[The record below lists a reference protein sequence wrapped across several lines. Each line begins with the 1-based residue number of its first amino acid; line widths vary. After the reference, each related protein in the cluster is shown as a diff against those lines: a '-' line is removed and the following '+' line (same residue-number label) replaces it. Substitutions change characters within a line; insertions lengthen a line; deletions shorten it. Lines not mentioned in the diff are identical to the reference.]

1 METTDLK
8 IVENKENLKVGTV
21 LGIVFISF
29 IVIFF
34 ILFLG
39 ITLYISSSDK
49 IITGIYIKGAEVA
62 GLTKKQAIEKVTN
75 EFNNVLPNN
84 LTVVHG
90 EYETQLNL
98 DDLGA
103 NLNIEEAVN
112 RAYNIGRDSNI
123 FKNMGTIIKNLVAV
137 SDLELNV
144 TVNTEQCTSI
154 LNDISTKL
162 PDTVVQSSYYVEGNK
177 LIITRGKSG
186 NVVDVTPS
194 IENIK
199 NKIQDLTYASSKIEL
214 VTVAKDPDAIDI
226 DKIHNEIYKEPVNAY
241 YTTNPYVVYPH
252 ENGVDFNISVDEA
265 KAMLNE
271 VKDEYEIPLKYTAP
285 SVTTNMIGT
294 EAFPDLLAKFSTNY
308 NARDTDRTTNLR
320 LAAEKINGTV
330 LMPGETFSYNTVVG
344 ERTIAAGYK
353 EAAMYQNGEVVDG
366 LGGGICQI
374 STTLY
379 NAVLYSNLEIVERR
393 NHQFVPSY
401 AKAGRDATVVYGMTD
416 FKFKNTRKYPVRIVA
431 TAKDGI
437 ATVSIYGIKE
447 DAEYEFKF
455 TTKTVATIP
464 YTTEYVDDSTL
475 PTGTEKVI
483 QKGTNGLKTE
493 TYITKTLNGKTVS
506 TTLLSKDTYS
516 AMTRIVKRG
525 TGASS
530 TPQTEDKEITKENEE
545 NTQSTN
551 TTNTEVVNTE
561 VEN

>member
-49 IITGIYIKGAEVA
+49 IITGIYIKGVEVA
-62 GLTKKQAIEKVTN
+62 GLTKEQAIEKVTN

-98 DDLGA
+98 EDLGA

-123 FKNMGTIIKNLVAV
+123 FKNMGTIIKNLVSV
-137 SDLELNV
+137 NDLNLNV

-214 VTVAKDPDAIDI
+214 VTVAKDPEAIDI

-401 AKAGRDATVVYGMTD
+401 AKAGRDATVVYGSID
-416 FKFKNTRKYPVRIVA
+416 FKFKNTRNYPVKILC
-431 TAKDGI
+431 
-437 ATVSIYGIKE
+437 TVSGGVAKCEIYGLKENPDYDVEITSRVTETTATSIKSE
-447 DAEYEFKF
+447 TY
-455 TTKTVATIP
+455 KTVRQN
-464 YTTEYVDDSTL
+464 
-475 PTGTEKVI
+475 GQVI
-483 QKGTNGLKTE
+483 SSERIN
-493 TYITKTLNGKTVS
+493 
-506 TTLLSKDTYS
+506 KDTY
-516 AMTRIVKRG
+516 KRH
-525 TGASS
+525 
-530 TPQTEDKEITKENEE
+530 
-545 NTQSTN
+545 
-551 TTNTEVVNTE
+551 
-561 VEN
+561 

>member
-49 IITGIYIKGAEVA
+49 IITGIYIKGVEVA
-62 GLTKKQAIEKVTN
+62 GLTKEQAIEKVTN

-98 DDLGA
+98 EDLGT

-123 FKNMGTIIKNLVAV
+123 FKNMWTIIKNLV
-137 SDLELNV
+137 SINNLDLNV

-214 VTVAKDPDAIDI
+214 VTVAKEPDAIDI

-265 KAMLNE
+265 NAMLNE

-401 AKAGRDATVVYGMTD
+401 ASAGRDATVVYGSID
-416 FKFKNTRKYPVRIVA
+416 FRFKNTRNYPVKILC
-431 TAKDGI
+431 
-437 ATVSIYGIKE
+437 TVSGGVAKCEIYGLKENPDYDVEITSRVTQTTATSIKSE
-447 DAEYEFKF
+447 TY
-455 TTKTVATIP
+455 KTVRQN
-464 YTTEYVDDSTL
+464 
-475 PTGTEKVI
+475 GQVI
-483 QKGTNGLKTE
+483 SSERIN
-493 TYITKTLNGKTVS
+493 
-506 TTLLSKDTYS
+506 KDTY
-516 AMTRIVKRG
+516 KRH
-525 TGASS
+525 
-530 TPQTEDKEITKENEE
+530 
-545 NTQSTN
+545 
-551 TTNTEVVNTE
+551 
-561 VEN
+561 

>member
-8 IVENKENLKVGTV
+8 VVENKENLKVGTV

-29 IVIFF
+29 IAIFF

-49 IITGIYIKGAEVA
+49 IITGIYIKGVEVA
-62 GLTKKQAIEKVTN
+62 GLTKEQAIEKVTN

-84 LTVVHG
+84 LTVIHG

-98 DDLGA
+98 EDLGA

-123 FKNMGTIIKNLVAV
+123 LKNMGTIIKNLVTV
-137 SDLELNV
+137 QDLGLNV
-144 TVNTEQCTSI
+144 TLNTEQCTQL

-162 PDTVVQSSYYVEGNK
+162 PDTVVQSSYYVEGRK
-177 LIITRGKSG
+177 LIITRGKTG
-186 NVVDVTPS
+186 NVVDVMPS
-194 IENIK
+194 MEKIK
-199 NKIQDLTYASSKIEL
+199 NKIEDLSYASSKIEL
-214 VTVAKDPDAIDI
+214 VTVSKDPEAIDI
-226 DKIHNEIYKEPVNAY
+226 DKIHSELYKEPVNAY

-401 AKAGRDATVVYGMTD
+401 SKAGRDATVVYGSID
-416 FKFKNTRKYPVRIVA
+416 FKFKNTRNYPVKILC
-431 TAKDGI
+431 
-437 ATVSIYGIKE
+437 TVSGGVAKCEIYGLKENPDYDVEITSRVTETTSTSIKSE
-447 DAEYEFKF
+447 TY
-455 TTKTVATIP
+455 KTVRQN
-464 YTTEYVDDSTL
+464 
-475 PTGTEKVI
+475 GQVI
-483 QKGTNGLKTE
+483 SSERIN
-493 TYITKTLNGKTVS
+493 
-506 TTLLSKDTYS
+506 KDTY
-516 AMTRIVKRG
+516 KRH
-525 TGASS
+525 
-530 TPQTEDKEITKENEE
+530 
-545 NTQSTN
+545 
-551 TTNTEVVNTE
+551 
-561 VEN
+561 

>member
-8 IVENKENLKVGTV
+8 VVENKENLKVGTV

-29 IVIFF
+29 IAIFF

-49 IITGIYIKGAEVA
+49 IITGIYIKGVEVA
-62 GLTKKQAIEKVTN
+62 GLTKEQAIEKVTN

-98 DDLGA
+98 EDLGA

-123 FKNMGTIIKNLVAV
+123 FKNMGTIIKNLVSV
-137 SDLELNV
+137 NDLNLNV

-214 VTVAKDPDAIDI
+214 VTVAKDPEAIDI

-401 AKAGRDATVVYGMTD
+401 AKAGRDATVVYGSID
-416 FKFKNTRKYPVRIVA
+416 FKFKNTRNYPVKILC
-431 TAKDGI
+431 
-437 ATVSIYGIKE
+437 TVSGGVAKCEIYGLKENPDYDVEITSRVTETTATSIKSE
-447 DAEYEFKF
+447 TY
-455 TTKTVATIP
+455 KTVRQN
-464 YTTEYVDDSTL
+464 
-475 PTGTEKVI
+475 GQVI
-483 QKGTNGLKTE
+483 SSERIN
-493 TYITKTLNGKTVS
+493 
-506 TTLLSKDTYS
+506 KDTY
-516 AMTRIVKRG
+516 KRH
-525 TGASS
+525 
-530 TPQTEDKEITKENEE
+530 
-545 NTQSTN
+545 
-551 TTNTEVVNTE
+551 
-561 VEN
+561 

>member
-29 IVIFF
+29 IIIFF

-49 IITGIYIKGAEVA
+49 IITGIYIKGVEVA
-62 GLTKKQAIEKVTN
+62 GLTKEQAIEKVTN

-98 DDLGA
+98 EDLGA

-112 RAYNIGRDSNI
+112 RAYNMGRDSNI
-123 FKNMGTIIKNLVAV
+123 FKNMGTIIKNLVSV
-137 SDLELNV
+137 NDLDLNV

-265 KAMLNE
+265 KAMLND

-401 AKAGRDATVVYGMTD
+401 AAAGRDATVVYGSID
-416 FKFKNTRKYPVRIVA
+416 FRFKNTRNYPVKILC
-431 TAKDGI
+431 
-437 ATVSIYGIKE
+437 TVSGGVAKCEIYGLKENPDYDVEITSRVTETTATSIKSE
-447 DAEYEFKF
+447 TY
-455 TTKTVATIP
+455 KTVRQN
-464 YTTEYVDDSTL
+464 
-475 PTGTEKVI
+475 GQVI
-483 QKGTNGLKTE
+483 SSERIN
-493 TYITKTLNGKTVS
+493 
-506 TTLLSKDTYS
+506 KDTY
-516 AMTRIVKRG
+516 KRH
-525 TGASS
+525 
-530 TPQTEDKEITKENEE
+530 
-545 NTQSTN
+545 
-551 TTNTEVVNTE
+551 
-561 VEN
+561 

>member
-49 IITGIYIKGAEVA
+49 IITGIYIKGVEVA
-62 GLTKKQAIEKVTN
+62 GLTKEQAIEKVTN

-123 FKNMGTIIKNLVAV
+123 FKNMGTIIKNLVSV
-137 SDLELNV
+137 NDLDLNV

-186 NVVDVTPS
+186 NIVDVTPS

-401 AKAGRDATVVYGMTD
+401 AKAGRDATVVYGSID
-416 FKFKNTRKYPVRIVA
+416 FKFKNTRNYPVKILC
-431 TAKDGI
+431 
-437 ATVSIYGIKE
+437 TVSGGVAKCEIYGLKENPDYDVEITSRVTETTATSIKSE
-447 DAEYEFKF
+447 TY
-455 TTKTVATIP
+455 KTVRQN
-464 YTTEYVDDSTL
+464 
-475 PTGTEKVI
+475 GQVI
-483 QKGTNGLKTE
+483 SSERIN
-493 TYITKTLNGKTVS
+493 
-506 TTLLSKDTYS
+506 KDTY
-516 AMTRIVKRG
+516 KRH
-525 TGASS
+525 
-530 TPQTEDKEITKENEE
+530 
-545 NTQSTN
+545 
-551 TTNTEVVNTE
+551 
-561 VEN
+561 

>member
-49 IITGIYIKGAEVA
+49 IITGIYIKGVEVA
-62 GLTKKQAIEKVTN
+62 GLTKEQAIEKVTN

-98 DDLGA
+98 EDLGA

-123 FKNMGTIIKNLVAV
+123 FKNMGTIIKNLVSV
-137 SDLELNV
+137 NDLNLNV

-214 VTVAKDPDAIDI
+214 VTVAKDPEAIDI

-401 AKAGRDATVVYGMTD
+401 ASAGRDATVVYGSID
-416 FKFKNTRKYPVRIVA
+416 FKFKNTRNYPVKILC
-431 TAKDGI
+431 
-437 ATVSIYGIKE
+437 TVSGGVAKCEIYGLKENPDYDVEITSRVTETTATSIKSE
-447 DAEYEFKF
+447 TY
-455 TTKTVATIP
+455 KTVRQN
-464 YTTEYVDDSTL
+464 
-475 PTGTEKVI
+475 GQVI
-483 QKGTNGLKTE
+483 SSERIN
-493 TYITKTLNGKTVS
+493 
-506 TTLLSKDTYS
+506 KDTY
-516 AMTRIVKRG
+516 KRH
-525 TGASS
+525 
-530 TPQTEDKEITKENEE
+530 
-545 NTQSTN
+545 
-551 TTNTEVVNTE
+551 
-561 VEN
+561 

>member
-49 IITGIYIKGAEVA
+49 IITGIYIKGVEVA

-199 NKIQDLTYASSKIEL
+199 NKIQDLSYASSKIEL
-214 VTVAKDPDAIDI
+214 VTVSKDPDAIDI

-401 AKAGRDATVVYGMTD
+401 SKAGRDATVVYGSID
-416 FKFKNTRKYPVRIVA
+416 FKFKNTRNYPVKILC
-431 TAKDGI
+431 
-437 ATVSIYGIKE
+437 TVSGGVAKCEIYGLKENPDYDVEITSRVTETTATSIKSE
-447 DAEYEFKF
+447 TY
-455 TTKTVATIP
+455 KTVRQN
-464 YTTEYVDDSTL
+464 
-475 PTGTEKVI
+475 GQVI
-483 QKGTNGLKTE
+483 SSERIN
-493 TYITKTLNGKTVS
+493 
-506 TTLLSKDTYS
+506 KDTY
-516 AMTRIVKRG
+516 KRH
-525 TGASS
+525 
-530 TPQTEDKEITKENEE
+530 
-545 NTQSTN
+545 
-551 TTNTEVVNTE
+551 
-561 VEN
+561 

>member
-29 IVIFF
+29 IAIFF

-49 IITGIYIKGAEVA
+49 IITGIYIKGVEVA
-62 GLTKKQAIEKVTN
+62 GLTKDQAIEKVTN

-103 NLNIEEAVN
+103 NFNIEEAVN
-112 RAYNIGRDSNI
+112 RAYNMGRDSNI
-123 FKNMGTIIKNLVAV
+123 FKNMGTIIKNLVSAN
-137 SDLELNV
+137 DLELNV
-144 TVNTEQCTSI
+144 TVNTEQSTSV

-162 PDTVVQSSYYVEGNK
+162 PDTVVQSSYYVEGKK
-177 LIITRGKSG
+177 LIITRGKTG
-186 NVVDVTPS
+186 NVVDVAPS

-214 VTVAKDPDAIDI
+214 VTVSKDPDAIDI

-401 AKAGRDATVVYGMTD
+401 SKAGRDATVVYGSID
-416 FKFKNTRKYPVRIVA
+416 FKFKNTRNYPVKILC
-431 TAKDGI
+431 
-437 ATVSIYGIKE
+437 TVSGGVAKCEIYGLKENPDYDVEITSRVTETTATSIKSE
-447 DAEYEFKF
+447 TY
-455 TTKTVATIP
+455 KTVRQN
-464 YTTEYVDDSTL
+464 
-475 PTGTEKVI
+475 GQVI
-483 QKGTNGLKTE
+483 SSERIN
-493 TYITKTLNGKTVS
+493 
-506 TTLLSKDTYS
+506 KDTY
-516 AMTRIVKRG
+516 KRH
-525 TGASS
+525 
-530 TPQTEDKEITKENEE
+530 
-545 NTQSTN
+545 
-551 TTNTEVVNTE
+551 
-561 VEN
+561 

>member
-1 METTDLK
+1 METIDLK

-49 IITGIYIKGAEVA
+49 IITGIYIKGVEVA
-62 GLTKKQAIEKVTN
+62 GLTKEQAIEKVTN

-103 NLNIEEAVN
+103 NLNIEEAVD
-112 RAYNIGRDSNI
+112 RAYNIGRDGNI
-123 FKNMGTIIKNLVAV
+123 FKNMGTIIKNLVSV
-137 SDLELNV
+137 NDLDLNV

-401 AKAGRDATVVYGMTD
+401 AKAGRDATVVYGSID
-416 FKFKNTRKYPVRIVA
+416 FKFKNTRNYPVKILC
-431 TAKDGI
+431 
-437 ATVSIYGIKE
+437 TVSGGVAKCEIYGLKENPDYDVEITSRVTETTATSIKSE
-447 DAEYEFKF
+447 TY
-455 TTKTVATIP
+455 KTVRQN
-464 YTTEYVDDSTL
+464 
-475 PTGTEKVI
+475 GQVI
-483 QKGTNGLKTE
+483 SSERIN
-493 TYITKTLNGKTVS
+493 
-506 TTLLSKDTYS
+506 KDTY
-516 AMTRIVKRG
+516 KRH
-525 TGASS
+525 
-530 TPQTEDKEITKENEE
+530 
-545 NTQSTN
+545 
-551 TTNTEVVNTE
+551 
-561 VEN
+561 

>member
-49 IITGIYIKGAEVA
+49 IITGIYIKGVEVA
-62 GLTKKQAIEKVTN
+62 GLTKEQAIEKVTN

-98 DDLGA
+98 EDLGT

-123 FKNMGTIIKNLVAV
+123 FKNMGTIIKNLV
-137 SDLELNV
+137 SINNLDLNV

-214 VTVAKDPDAIDI
+214 VTVAKEPDAIDI

-265 KAMLNE
+265 KAMLND

-401 AKAGRDATVVYGMTD
+401 AKAGRDATVVYGSID
-416 FKFKNTRKYPVRIVA
+416 FKFKNTRNYPVKILC
-431 TAKDGI
+431 
-437 ATVSIYGIKE
+437 TVSGGVAKCEIYGLKENPDYDVEITSRVTETTATSIKSE
-447 DAEYEFKF
+447 TY
-455 TTKTVATIP
+455 KTVRQN
-464 YTTEYVDDSTL
+464 
-475 PTGTEKVI
+475 GQVI
-483 QKGTNGLKTE
+483 SSERIN
-493 TYITKTLNGKTVS
+493 
-506 TTLLSKDTYS
+506 KDTY
-516 AMTRIVKRG
+516 KRH
-525 TGASS
+525 
-530 TPQTEDKEITKENEE
+530 
-545 NTQSTN
+545 
-551 TTNTEVVNTE
+551 
-561 VEN
+561 

>member
-29 IVIFF
+29 IIIFF

-49 IITGIYIKGAEVA
+49 IITGIYIKGVEVA
-62 GLTKKQAIEKVTN
+62 GLTKEQAIEKVTN

-98 DDLGA
+98 EDLGA

-112 RAYNIGRDSNI
+112 RAYNMGRDSNI
-123 FKNMGTIIKNLVAV
+123 FKNMGTIIKNLVSV
-137 SDLELNV
+137 NDLDLNV

-401 AKAGRDATVVYGMTD
+401 SKAGRDATVVYGSID
-416 FKFKNTRKYPVRIVA
+416 FKFKNTRNYPVKILC
-431 TAKDGI
+431 
-437 ATVSIYGIKE
+437 TVSGGVAKCEIYGLKENPDYDVEITSRVTETTATSIKSE
-447 DAEYEFKF
+447 TY
-455 TTKTVATIP
+455 KTVRQN
-464 YTTEYVDDSTL
+464 
-475 PTGTEKVI
+475 GQVI
-483 QKGTNGLKTE
+483 SSERIN
-493 TYITKTLNGKTVS
+493 
-506 TTLLSKDTYS
+506 KDTY
-516 AMTRIVKRG
+516 KRH
-525 TGASS
+525 
-530 TPQTEDKEITKENEE
+530 
-545 NTQSTN
+545 
-551 TTNTEVVNTE
+551 
-561 VEN
+561 

>member
-29 IVIFF
+29 IIIFF

-49 IITGIYIKGAEVA
+49 IITGIYIKGVEVA
-62 GLTKKQAIEKVTN
+62 GLTKEQAIEKVTN

-98 DDLGA
+98 EDLGT

-123 FKNMGTIIKNLVAV
+123 FKNMGTIIKNLV
-137 SDLELNV
+137 SINNLDLNV

-265 KAMLNE
+265 KAMLND

-401 AKAGRDATVVYGMTD
+401 AKAGRDATVVYGSID
-416 FKFKNTRKYPVRIVA
+416 FKFKNTRNYPVKILC
-431 TAKDGI
+431 
-437 ATVSIYGIKE
+437 TVSGGVAKCEIYGLKENPDYDVEITSRVTETTATSIKSE
-447 DAEYEFKF
+447 TY
-455 TTKTVATIP
+455 KTVRQN
-464 YTTEYVDDSTL
+464 
-475 PTGTEKVI
+475 GQVI
-483 QKGTNGLKTE
+483 SSERIN
-493 TYITKTLNGKTVS
+493 
-506 TTLLSKDTYS
+506 KDTY
-516 AMTRIVKRG
+516 KRH
-525 TGASS
+525 
-530 TPQTEDKEITKENEE
+530 
-545 NTQSTN
+545 
-551 TTNTEVVNTE
+551 
-561 VEN
+561 

>member
-8 IVENKENLKVGTV
+8 IVKNKDNLKVGTV

-29 IVIFF
+29 IIIFF

-39 ITLYISSSDK
+39 ITLYISSSNK
-49 IITGIYIKGAEVA
+49 IITGIYIKGVEVA
-62 GLTKKQAIEKVTN
+62 GLTKEQAIEKVNN
-75 EFNNVLPNN
+75 EFNSVLPNN
-84 LTVVHG
+84 LTLVHG

-98 DDLGA
+98 EDLGA
-103 NLNIEEAVN
+103 NFNIEEAVD
-112 RAYNIGRDSNI
+112 RSYNIGRDINI
-123 FKNMGTIIKNLVAV
+123 FKNMGTIIKNLVSAK
-137 SDLELNV
+137 DLELNV
-144 TVNTEQCTSI
+144 TLNTDQTIAI

-177 LIITRGKSG
+177 LIITRGKTG
-186 NVVDVTPS
+186 NIVDVTPS

-199 NKIQDLTYASSKIEL
+199 NKIQDLSYASSKIEL
-214 VTVAKDPDAIDI
+214 ATVSKDPEAIDI
-226 DKIHNEIYKEPVNAY
+226 EKIHNEIYKEPVNAY

-265 KAMLNE
+265 KAILNE

-294 EAFPDLLAKFSTNY
+294 EAFPNLLAEFSTNY

-379 NAVLYSNLEIVERR
+379 NAVLYANLEIVERR

-401 AKAGRDATVVYGMTD
+401 AKAGRDATVVYGSID
-416 FKFKNTRKYPVRIVA
+416 FRFKNTRNYPVKILC
-431 TAKDGI
+431 
-437 ATVSIYGIKE
+437 TVSGGVAKCQIYGLKENPDYDVEITSRVTETTSTSIKSE
-447 DAEYEFKF
+447 TY
-455 TTKTVATIP
+455 KTVRQN
-464 YTTEYVDDSTL
+464 
-475 PTGTEKVI
+475 GQVI
-483 QKGTNGLKTE
+483 SSERIN
-493 TYITKTLNGKTVS
+493 
-506 TTLLSKDTYS
+506 KDTY
-516 AMTRIVKRG
+516 KRH
-525 TGASS
+525 
-530 TPQTEDKEITKENEE
+530 
-545 NTQSTN
+545 
-551 TTNTEVVNTE
+551 
-561 VEN
+561 

>member
-29 IVIFF
+29 IAIFF

-49 IITGIYIKGAEVA
+49 IITGIYIKGVEVA

-84 LTVVHG
+84 LTVIHG

-401 AKAGRDATVVYGMTD
+401 AKAGRDATVVYGSID
-416 FKFKNTRKYPVRIVA
+416 FKFKNTRNYPVKILC
-431 TAKDGI
+431 
-437 ATVSIYGIKE
+437 TVSGGVAKCEIYGLKENPDYDVEITSRVTETTATSIKSE
-447 DAEYEFKF
+447 TY
-455 TTKTVATIP
+455 KTVRQN
-464 YTTEYVDDSTL
+464 
-475 PTGTEKVI
+475 GQVI
-483 QKGTNGLKTE
+483 SSERIN
-493 TYITKTLNGKTVS
+493 
-506 TTLLSKDTYS
+506 KDTY
-516 AMTRIVKRG
+516 KRH
-525 TGASS
+525 
-530 TPQTEDKEITKENEE
+530 
-545 NTQSTN
+545 
-551 TTNTEVVNTE
+551 
-561 VEN
+561 

>member
-49 IITGIYIKGAEVA
+49 IITGIYIKGVEVA
-62 GLTKKQAIEKVTN
+62 GLTKEQAIEKVTN

-103 NLNIEEAVN
+103 NLNIEEAVD
-112 RAYNIGRDSNI
+112 RAYNIGRDGNI
-123 FKNMGTIIKNLVAV
+123 FKNMGTIIKNLVSV
-137 SDLELNV
+137 NDLDLNV

-401 AKAGRDATVVYGMTD
+401 ASAGRDATVVYGSID
-416 FKFKNTRKYPVRIVA
+416 FRFKNTRNYPVKILC
-431 TAKDGI
+431 
-437 ATVSIYGIKE
+437 TVSGGVAKCEIYGLKENPDYDVEITSRVTQTTATSIKSE
-447 DAEYEFKF
+447 TY
-455 TTKTVATIP
+455 KTVRQN
-464 YTTEYVDDSTL
+464 
-475 PTGTEKVI
+475 GQVI
-483 QKGTNGLKTE
+483 SSERIN
-493 TYITKTLNGKTVS
+493 
-506 TTLLSKDTYS
+506 KDTY
-516 AMTRIVKRG
+516 KRH
-525 TGASS
+525 
-530 TPQTEDKEITKENEE
+530 
-545 NTQSTN
+545 
-551 TTNTEVVNTE
+551 
-561 VEN
+561 

>member
-8 IVENKENLKVGTV
+8 IVKNKDNLKVGTV

-29 IVIFF
+29 IIIFF

-39 ITLYISSSDK
+39 ITLYISSSNK
-49 IITGIYIKGAEVA
+49 IITGIYIKGVEVA
-62 GLTKKQAIEKVTN
+62 GLTKEQAIEKVNN
-75 EFNNVLPNN
+75 EFNSVLPNN
-84 LTVVHG
+84 LTLVHG

-98 DDLGA
+98 EDLGA
-103 NLNIEEAVN
+103 NFNIEEAVD

-123 FKNMGTIIKNLVAV
+123 FKNMGTIIKNLVSAK
-137 SDLELNV
+137 DLELNV
-144 TVNTEQCTSI
+144 TLNTDQTIAI

-177 LIITRGKSG
+177 LIITRGKTG
-186 NVVDVTPS
+186 NIVDVTPS

-199 NKIQDLTYASSKIEL
+199 NKIQDLSYASSKIEL
-214 VTVAKDPDAIDI
+214 ATVSKDPEAIDI
-226 DKIHNEIYKEPVNAY
+226 EKIHNEIYKEPVNAY

-294 EAFPDLLAKFSTNY
+294 EAFPNLLAEFSTNY

-379 NAVLYSNLEIVERR
+379 NAVLYANLEIVERR

-401 AKAGRDATVVYGMTD
+401 AKAGRDATVVYGSID
-416 FKFKNTRKYPVRIVA
+416 FRFKNTRNYPVKILC
-431 TAKDGI
+431 
-437 ATVSIYGIKE
+437 TVSGGVAKCQIYGLKENPDYDVEITSRVTETTSTSIKSE
-447 DAEYEFKF
+447 TY
-455 TTKTVATIP
+455 KTVRQN
-464 YTTEYVDDSTL
+464 
-475 PTGTEKVI
+475 GQVI
-483 QKGTNGLKTE
+483 SSERIN
-493 TYITKTLNGKTVS
+493 
-506 TTLLSKDTYS
+506 KDTY
-516 AMTRIVKRG
+516 KRH
-525 TGASS
+525 
-530 TPQTEDKEITKENEE
+530 
-545 NTQSTN
+545 
-551 TTNTEVVNTE
+551 
-561 VEN
+561 

>member
-1 METTDLK
+1 LETTDLK

-49 IITGIYIKGAEVA
+49 IITGIYIKGVEVA
-62 GLTKKQAIEKVTN
+62 GLTKEQAIEKVTN

-103 NLNIEEAVN
+103 NLNIKEAVN

-186 NVVDVTPS
+186 NIVDVTPS

-265 KAMLNE
+265 KDMLNE

-401 AKAGRDATVVYGMTD
+401 AKAGRDATVVYGSID
-416 FKFKNTRKYPVRIVA
+416 FKFKNTRNYPVKILC
-431 TAKDGI
+431 
-437 ATVSIYGIKE
+437 TVSGGVAKCEIYGLKENPDYDVEITSRVTETTATSIKSE
-447 DAEYEFKF
+447 TY
-455 TTKTVATIP
+455 KTVRQN
-464 YTTEYVDDSTL
+464 
-475 PTGTEKVI
+475 GQVI
-483 QKGTNGLKTE
+483 SSERIN
-493 TYITKTLNGKTVS
+493 
-506 TTLLSKDTYS
+506 KDTY
-516 AMTRIVKRG
+516 KRH
-525 TGASS
+525 
-530 TPQTEDKEITKENEE
+530 
-545 NTQSTN
+545 
-551 TTNTEVVNTE
+551 
-561 VEN
+561 

>member
-1 METTDLK
+1 METTDLR
-8 IVENKENLKVGTV
+8 IVENKDKLKVGTV

-49 IITGIYIKGAEVA
+49 IITGIYIKGVEVA
-62 GLTKKQAIEKVTN
+62 GLTKQQAIEKVTN
-75 EFNNVLPNN
+75 EFNTVLPNN
-84 LTVVHG
+84 LTVSHG

-98 DDLGA
+98 EDLGA
-103 NLNIEEAVN
+103 NLNIEEAVD

-123 FKNMGTIIKNLVAV
+123 FKNMGTIIKNLVTV
-137 SDLELNV
+137 QDLGLNV
-144 TVNTEQCTSI
+144 TLNNEQCTQ
-154 LNDISTKL
+154 LFNDISTKL
-162 PDTVVQSSYYVEGNK
+162 PDTVVQSSYYVEGRK
-177 LIITRGKSG
+177 LIITRGKTG
-186 NVVDVTPS
+186 NVVDVDPS

-199 NKIQDLTYASSKIEL
+199 NKIEDLSYASSKIEL
-214 VTVAKDPDAIDI
+214 VTVSKDPDAIDI
-226 DKIHNEIYKEPVNAY
+226 DKIHSEIYKEPVNAY
-241 YTTNPYVVYPH
+241 YTTDPYVVYPH
-252 ENGVDFNISVDEA
+252 ENGVDFNISVEEA

-294 EAFPDLLAKFSTNY
+294 EAFPDLLAKYSTNY
-308 NARDTDRTTNLR
+308 NAKDTDRTTNLR

-401 AKAGRDATVVYGMTD
+401 SKAGRDATVVYGSID
-416 FKFKNTRKYPVRIVA
+416 FRFKNTRNYPVKILC
-431 TAKDGI
+431 
-437 ATVSIYGIKE
+437 TVSGGVAKCEIYGLKENPDYDVEITSRVTETTSTSIKSE
-447 DAEYEFKF
+447 TY
-455 TTKTVATIP
+455 KTVRQN
-464 YTTEYVDDSTL
+464 
-475 PTGTEKVI
+475 GQVI
-483 QKGTNGLKTE
+483 SSERIN
-493 TYITKTLNGKTVS
+493 
-506 TTLLSKDTYS
+506 KDTY
-516 AMTRIVKRG
+516 KRH
-525 TGASS
+525 
-530 TPQTEDKEITKENEE
+530 
-545 NTQSTN
+545 
-551 TTNTEVVNTE
+551 
-561 VEN
+561 

>member
-49 IITGIYIKGAEVA
+49 IITGIYIKGVEVA
-62 GLTKKQAIEKVTN
+62 GLTKEQAIEKVTN

-98 DDLGA
+98 EDLGT

-123 FKNMGTIIKNLVAV
+123 FKNMGTIIKNLV
-137 SDLELNV
+137 SINNLDLNV

-214 VTVAKDPDAIDI
+214 VTVAKEPDAIDI

-265 KAMLNE
+265 NAMLNE

-330 LMPGETFSYNTVVG
+330 LMPVETFSYNTVVG

-401 AKAGRDATVVYGMTD
+401 ASAGRDATVVYGSID
-416 FKFKNTRKYPVRIVA
+416 FRFKNTRNYPVKILC
-431 TAKDGI
+431 
-437 ATVSIYGIKE
+437 TVSGGVAKCEIYGLKENPDYDVEITSRVTQTTATSIKSE
-447 DAEYEFKF
+447 TY
-455 TTKTVATIP
+455 KTVRQN
-464 YTTEYVDDSTL
+464 
-475 PTGTEKVI
+475 GQVI
-483 QKGTNGLKTE
+483 SSERIN
-493 TYITKTLNGKTVS
+493 
-506 TTLLSKDTYS
+506 KDTY
-516 AMTRIVKRG
+516 KRH
-525 TGASS
+525 
-530 TPQTEDKEITKENEE
+530 
-545 NTQSTN
+545 
-551 TTNTEVVNTE
+551 
-561 VEN
+561 

>member
-49 IITGIYIKGAEVA
+49 IITGIYIKGVEVA
-62 GLTKKQAIEKVTN
+62 GLTKEQAIEKVTN

-103 NLNIEEAVN
+103 NLNIKEAVN

-401 AKAGRDATVVYGMTD
+401 AKAGRDATVVYGSID
-416 FKFKNTRKYPVRIVA
+416 FKFKNTRNYPVKILC
-431 TAKDGI
+431 
-437 ATVSIYGIKE
+437 TVSGGVAKCEIYGLKENPDYDVEITSRVTETTATSIKSE
-447 DAEYEFKF
+447 TY
-455 TTKTVATIP
+455 KTVRQN
-464 YTTEYVDDSTL
+464 
-475 PTGTEKVI
+475 GQVI
-483 QKGTNGLKTE
+483 SSERIN
-493 TYITKTLNGKTVS
+493 
-506 TTLLSKDTYS
+506 KDTY
-516 AMTRIVKRG
+516 KRH
-525 TGASS
+525 
-530 TPQTEDKEITKENEE
+530 
-545 NTQSTN
+545 
-551 TTNTEVVNTE
+551 
-561 VEN
+561 

>member
-49 IITGIYIKGAEVA
+49 IITGIYIKGVEVA
-62 GLTKKQAIEKVTN
+62 GLTKEQAIEKVTN

-98 DDLGA
+98 EDLGT

-123 FKNMGTIIKNLVAV
+123 FKNMGTIIKNLV
-137 SDLELNV
+137 SINNLDLNV

-214 VTVAKDPDAIDI
+214 VTVAKEPDAIDI

-265 KAMLNE
+265 NAMLNE

-401 AKAGRDATVVYGMTD
+401 ASAGRDATVVYGSID
-416 FKFKNTRKYPVRIVA
+416 FRFKNTRNPVKILC
-431 TAKDGI
+431 
-437 ATVSIYGIKE
+437 TVSGGVAKCEIYGLKENPDYDVEITSRVTQTTATSIKSE
-447 DAEYEFKF
+447 TY
-455 TTKTVATIP
+455 KTVRQN
-464 YTTEYVDDSTL
+464 
-475 PTGTEKVI
+475 GQVI
-483 QKGTNGLKTE
+483 SSERIN
-493 TYITKTLNGKTVS
+493 
-506 TTLLSKDTYS
+506 KDTY
-516 AMTRIVKRG
+516 KRH
-525 TGASS
+525 
-530 TPQTEDKEITKENEE
+530 
-545 NTQSTN
+545 
-551 TTNTEVVNTE
+551 
-561 VEN
+561 

>member
-1 METTDLK
+1 LETTDLK

-29 IVIFF
+29 IAIFF

-49 IITGIYIKGAEVA
+49 IITGIYVKGVEVA
-62 GLTKKQAIEKVTN
+62 GLTKEQAIEKVTT

-103 NLNIEEAVN
+103 NLNIEEAVD
-112 RAYNIGRDSNI
+112 RAYNIGRDGNI
-123 FKNMGTIIKNLVAV
+123 FKNMGTIIKNLVSV
-137 SDLELNV
+137 NDLDLNV

-401 AKAGRDATVVYGMTD
+401 AKAGRDATVVYGSID
-416 FKFKNTRKYPVRIVA
+416 FKFKNTRNYPVKILC
-431 TAKDGI
+431 
-437 ATVSIYGIKE
+437 TVSGGVAKCEIYGLKENPDYDVEITSRVTETTATSIKSE
-447 DAEYEFKF
+447 TY
-455 TTKTVATIP
+455 KTVRQN
-464 YTTEYVDDSTL
+464 
-475 PTGTEKVI
+475 GQVI
-483 QKGTNGLKTE
+483 SSERIN
-493 TYITKTLNGKTVS
+493 
-506 TTLLSKDTYS
+506 KDTY
-516 AMTRIVKRG
+516 KRH
-525 TGASS
+525 
-530 TPQTEDKEITKENEE
+530 
-545 NTQSTN
+545 
-551 TTNTEVVNTE
+551 
-561 VEN
+561 

>member
-320 LAAEKINGTV
+320 LAAEQSLGPV
-330 LMPGETFSYNTVVG
+330 LMPGQTFSYNTVVG

-401 AKAGRDATVVYGMTD
+401 AKAGRDATVVYGSID
-416 FKFKNTRKYPVRIVA
+416 FKFKNTRNYPVKILC
-431 TAKDGI
+431 
-437 ATVSIYGIKE
+437 TVSGGVAKCEIYGLKENPDYDVEITSRVTETTATSIKSE
-447 DAEYEFKF
+447 TY
-455 TTKTVATIP
+455 KTVRQN
-464 YTTEYVDDSTL
+464 
-475 PTGTEKVI
+475 GQVI
-483 QKGTNGLKTE
+483 SSERIN
-493 TYITKTLNGKTVS
+493 
-506 TTLLSKDTYS
+506 KDTY
-516 AMTRIVKRG
+516 KRH
-525 TGASS
+525 
-530 TPQTEDKEITKENEE
+530 
-545 NTQSTN
+545 
-551 TTNTEVVNTE
+551 
-561 VEN
+561 

>member
-49 IITGIYIKGAEVA
+49 IITGIYIKGVEVA
-62 GLTKKQAIEKVTN
+62 GLTKEQAIEKVTN

-98 DDLGA
+98 EDLGT

-123 FKNMGTIIKNLVAV
+123 FKNMGTIIKNLV
-137 SDLELNV
+137 SINNLDLNV

-177 LIITRGKSG
+177 LIITRGKTG
-186 NVVDVTPS
+186 NVIDVAPS

-199 NKIQDLTYASSKIEL
+199 NKIQDLSYASSKIEL
-214 VTVAKDPDAIDI
+214 VTVSKDPDAIDI

-401 AKAGRDATVVYGMTD
+401 AKAGRDATVVYGSID
-416 FKFKNTRKYPVRIVA
+416 FKFKNTRNYPVKILC
-431 TAKDGI
+431 
-437 ATVSIYGIKE
+437 TVSGGVAKCEIYGLKENPDYDVEITSRVTETTATSIKSE
-447 DAEYEFKF
+447 TY
-455 TTKTVATIP
+455 KTVRQN
-464 YTTEYVDDSTL
+464 
-475 PTGTEKVI
+475 GQVI
-483 QKGTNGLKTE
+483 SSERIN
-493 TYITKTLNGKTVS
+493 
-506 TTLLSKDTYS
+506 KDTY
-516 AMTRIVKRG
+516 KRH
-525 TGASS
+525 
-530 TPQTEDKEITKENEE
+530 
-545 NTQSTN
+545 
-551 TTNTEVVNTE
+551 
-561 VEN
+561 